1 MFCILSRRND
11 ITMKKISNLIITC
24 LFLFHNFSVHATTS
38 RLPWEI
44 TFSDDKKLT
53 FNFISKSDANIRL
66 NFTLNTIYDRI
77 EEYDETK
84 DPTEGDFKGYPPIL
98 VDGRYCTLPKNS
110 TTSKTTD
117 LGSIYEVHHLISQ
130 SLCNDQKIDVN
141 NIPSIM
147 LRKDLHA
154 MTGSHP
160 NSKKPD
166 YLKEEKKKY
175 KEAVDTFADPLE
187 KCLEF
192 GISDLIEVL
201 KSTGLQ
207 IKTEHFKHAK
217 VQLERYSKKVKTTEI
232 STPPPSTPKKRRQ
245 PDYHVCPE
253 KPTPK
258 SKPRAKN
265 TDIKEECLNIIYER
279 ISNAI
284 NNKLDH
290 TDYFVNFI
298 NSPDIDD
305 SYRRNNPN
313 GIILFNPE
321 QITNKTSISSL
332 PSPDEFTDITAY
344 CVKCKKFVESS
355 KNLTD
360 IKKEKLNQMITDMQD
375 NLNKLS
381 ISTDS
386 GTSIINPSEMSK
398 SPTKGTQ
405 RSPQKN
411 PVTPTKRPHYN
422 KTLSSPLKR
431 RNFASSPSLKQEYPT
446 TPLKVKPG
454 QRSTI
459 SVN

>member
-1 MFCILSRRND
+1 MSRRND
-11 ITMKKISNLIITC
+11 VTMKKISNLIITC

-84 DPTEGDFKGYPPIL
+84 DPTEGNFKGYPPIL

-110 TTSKTTD
+110 TPSKTTD
-117 LGSIYEVHHLISQ
+117 LESIYEVHHLISQ
-130 SLCNDQKIDVN
+130 SLCKDQGINVN

-154 MTGSHP
+154 MTSSHSS
-160 NSKKPD
+160 SKKSGYFD
-166 YLKEEKKKY
+166 KEKAAFIETIGTLTNK
-175 KEAVDTFADPLE
+175 LE
-187 KCLEF
+187 KCLEL
-192 GISDLIEVL
+192 GINDLIEIL
-201 KSTGLQ
+201 KSVGLNLNE
-207 IKTEHFKHAK
+207 EHFKHAK

-232 STPPPSTPKKRRQ
+232 STPPPSTPKKRHQ

-344 CVKCKKFVESS
+344 CEKCKKFVESS

-446 TPLKVKPG
+446 TPLKVKSG

>member
-1 MFCILSRRND
+1 
-11 ITMKKISNLIITC
+11 MKKISNLIITC

-344 CVKCKKFVESS
+344 CVQCEEIVKSS

-360 IKKEKLNQMITDMQD
+360 TKKKKLNQMISDMKD

-446 TPLKVKPG
+446 TPLKVKSG